1 MTDLGGQEQHVLI
14 LTPVGKD
21 AVLARQVLESG
32 GIGAVICG
40 SMGDLVSKLQ
50 EGFGAILLAEE
61 TLDPVSTR
69 QLSGALKA
77 QPPWSDIPIVL
88 LTSRGEASEAGLRIW
103 NTFAAGGNVTIHER
117 PVRTHTLISALQ
129 VSLRSRRRQYQVRKL
144 LLEQE
149 EATRLRDEFISIAS
163 HELRTPI
170 TSLKLQT
177 QLTRRTLSQ
186 DGMSQLPLDRLG
198 KFFRNT
204 DIQISRLS
212 RLVED
217 MLDVSRINI
226 GKFMVN
232 REEFDLEIVIREVV
246 DQFSSQLA
254 SSGNR
259 VEISVGPCVG
269 RWDRYRLEQVLNNLI
284 TNAIR
289 YAPGALIRIVVEQ
302 CSDRVRIIF
311 CDEGPGIAKEKV
323 SKIFDRFERATT
335 GFGITGL
342 GLGLYICRQIVEAHG
357 GTIQAESDTGSGV
370 RFVLELPRFEAASP
384 PLEMASPAS

>member
-14 LTPVGKD
+14 LAPVGKD
-21 AVLARQVLESG
+21 ALLARQVLESSS
-32 GIGAVICG
+32 IGALICL
-40 SMGDLVSKLQ
+40 SMEALVAKVK
-50 EGFGAILLAEE
+50 EGYGAILLAEE
-61 TLDPVSTR
+61 ALDPVSTR
-69 QLSGALKA
+69 LLSEALKG
-77 QPPWSDIPIVL
+77 QPAWSDIPIVL
-88 LTSRGEASEAGLRIW
+88 LTSRGEASEAGMRIW

-117 PVRTHTLISALQ
+117 PVRTHTLVSALQ
-129 VSLRSRRRQYQVRKL
+129 VALRSRRRQYQVRKL

-149 EATRLRDEFISIAS
+149 EATRQRDEFISIAS

-177 QLTRRTLSQ
+177 QLTRRMLSK
-186 DGMSQLPLDRLG
+186 DEPGLLPLDRLG

-204 DIQISRLS
+204 DLQISRLAK
-212 RLVED
+212 LVED

-226 GKFMVN
+226 GKFMVT
-232 REEFDLEIVIREVV
+232 REDFDLATVVREVV

-254 SSGNR
+254 ASGNT
-259 VEISVGPCVG
+259 VEISMESCQG

-289 YAPGALIRIVVEQ
+289 YAPGAPIRIEGEQ
-302 CSDRVRIIF
+302 DSRFVRLSF
-311 CDEGPGIAKEKV
+311 CDEGPGIAKDKV
-323 SKIFDRFERATT
+323 GKIFDRFERATT

-357 GTIQAESDTGSGV
+357 GTIRVESDAGQGV
-370 RFVLELPRFEAASP
+370 RFVLELPRFEEGSP
-384 PLEMASPAS
+384 PMEMAPPAS

>member
-217 MLDVSRINI
+217 MLDVSRI
-226 GKFMVN
+226 
-232 REEFDLEIVIREVV
+232 
-246 DQFSSQLA
+246 
-254 SSGNR
+254 
-259 VEISVGPCVG
+259 
-269 RWDRYRLEQVLNNLI
+269 
-284 TNAIR
+284 
-289 YAPGALIRIVVEQ
+289 
-302 CSDRVRIIF
+302 
-311 CDEGPGIAKEKV
+311 
-323 SKIFDRFERATT
+323 
-335 GFGITGL
+335 
-342 GLGLYICRQIVEAHG
+342 
-357 GTIQAESDTGSGV
+357 
-370 RFVLELPRFEAASP
+370 
-384 PLEMASPAS
+384 